1 MGALNPWFLT
11 AALSIGVPL
20 LLHLFHRQK
29 ARRISFPALR
39 YLERT
44 EREHARRIKLRQLL
58 LLLARVTLLLLL
70 VAAGARLFVQGRGAS
85 HPPTAVVIV
94 LDNSMSSGLVRGE
107 TRVLD
112 QLEAVADETLRQATD
127 EDRFWLIRAGEPW
140 LPALP
145 GAAAETR
152 TAVRETA
159 VSAAAGDLSAA
170 LERAADLLRTS
181 ELEAREIHVL
191 SDAQATAFVTSARA
205 PAGDLPVVLWTGDFD
220 ATENRAIT
228 QVVVGGGLPPVQGQ
242 RTEVT
247 VTALAAPGDT
257 TRLPVRLIVNDRIR
271 GAASL
276 MGGDETSIVLPPTG
290 PGWVQGYAD
299 ADPDALR
306 ADDRRYFAYRSR
318 PAPTVAVGG
327 APGVFVAEAL
337 AVLETAGRARTS
349 VAREAD
355 LLIAHEGLGLQERGP
370 SGAAL
375 VIPPEDVTRL
385 PALNRR
391 LVEAGIPWRYEPRAS
406 EGEADLLG
414 YALPPPLEGVRAR
427 DWFALELSGDPPAP
441 TGVLAE
447 AGSDRWAVEGMDPS
461 GRRYLLLA
469 SPLDD
474 GATSLPV
481 STAMPRF
488 VDWAASEWA
497 GAGGAAAERL
507 AGSHLSA
514 PARATHVRFPSGREV
529 EIDGTRTVRGTGE
542 AGFYR
547 FLAGDSTIS
556 VTALNPPPQESLL
569 TPLDEDA
576 YSDAIGTEVVSVD
589 DQEDWARAVFRAR
602 QGPELWRPLLA
613 AVAVLLVLESLM
625 GASGRGEGRRPGDRG
640 AARSPPSS
648 ARPTVSA
655 DGVV

>member
-11 AALSIGVPL
+11 AAVAVGVPL

-58 LLLARVTLLLLL
+58 LLLARVVVLLLL
-70 VAAGARLFVQGRGAS
+70 VAAGARLFVRGRGAS

-112 QLEAVADETLRQATD
+112 QLEALAQQTLGEATD

-145 GAAAETR
+145 GGASETRPAVAETD
-152 TAVRETA
+152 

-170 LERAADLLRTS
+170 LQRAVDLLRTA
-181 ELEAREIHVL
+181 ELPAREIHVL
-191 SDAQATAFVTSARA
+191 SDAQSTAFSVPGQA
-205 PAGDLPVVLWTGDFD
+205 PAGELPVVMWTGDVGSRD
-220 ATENRAIT
+220 NRAIT
-228 QVVVGGGLPPVQGQ
+228 RIVVGGGLPPVEGQ

-247 VTALAAPGDT
+247 VSAFAAPGDT

-276 MGGDETSIVLPPTG
+276 MGGDETSIVMPAAG
-290 PGWVQGYAD
+290 SGWVQGYAD
-299 ADPDALR
+299 ADPDELR

-318 PAPTVAVGG
+318 PAPAVAVAG

-349 VAREAD
+349 VASEAD
-355 LLIAHEGLGLQERGP
+355 LLIAHEGLGLEERGP
-370 SGAAL
+370 SSAAL
-375 VIPPEDVTRL
+375 IIPPADGTRL

-391 LVEAGIPWRYEPRAS
+391 LAEAGIPWRYEVRAGA
-406 EGEADLLG
+406 GEADLLAD
-414 YALPPPLEGVRAR
+414 ALPAPLEGVRVR
-427 DWFALELSGDPPAP
+427 DWFSLALSGDPPGP
-441 TGVLAE
+441 TGVVAE
-447 AGSDRWAVEGMDPS
+447 AGSDRWAVEGTDER
-461 GRRYLLLA
+461 GRRYLLVA
-469 SPLDD
+469 SPLDAR
-474 GATSLPV
+474 ATSLPV

-497 GAGGAAAERL
+497 GASGTAAEQL

-514 PARATHVRFPSGREV
+514 PAAATHVRFPSGQEL

-542 AGFYR
+542 AGFYS
-547 FLAGDSTIS
+547 FLAGDS
-556 VTALNPPPQESLL
+556 VVAVVALNPPPQESVL

-576 YSDAIGTEVVSVD
+576 YADAIGSEVVPVD
-589 DQEDWARAVFRAR
+589 DEDDWARAVFRAR

-613 AVAVLLVLESLM
+613 AVVILLVLESLM
-625 GASGRGEGRRPGDRG
+625 GASGRGERRREGER
-640 AARSPPSS
+640 AQRK
-648 ARPTVSA
+648 VSA
-655 DGVV
+655 DGVVA